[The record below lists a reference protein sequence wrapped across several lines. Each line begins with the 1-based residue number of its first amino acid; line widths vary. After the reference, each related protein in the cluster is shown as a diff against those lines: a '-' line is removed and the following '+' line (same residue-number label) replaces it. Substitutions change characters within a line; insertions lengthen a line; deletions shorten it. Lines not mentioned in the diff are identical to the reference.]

1 MHPHCYKFTKMKC
14 PANITL
20 TLLILLSTSTVFG
33 QEFTKAD
40 IIRHRIK
47 SITIL
52 DEQGEVKKVSHYNEH
67 GDLISTGTK
76 VPAGLLKT
84 KELFYNDHKLL
95 TEERNYN
102 PIGNIHFTHRY
113 SYNSKRQLVKKES
126 IDSEN
131 KVVAS
136 WNYEYDKDGNLVKE
150 TQNSLEEGNNFTR
163 YKYHKGKLTEEETTN
178 ETLGKEEK
186 ITFTYNDKNQL
197 VEQKIK
203 SYFTEATLTI
213 TFTYNPK
220 GKLVCQEE
228 ASDAGKDGE
237 TVYDYDENGLLTR
250 QTTHSVAD
258 NLTETTTYQIERF

>member
-1 MHPHCYKFTKMKC
+1 MKC

-95 TEERNYN
+95 TGLR
-102 PIGNIHFTHRY
+102 
-113 SYNSKRQLVKKES
+113 V
-126 IDSEN
+126 
-131 KVVAS
+131 
-136 WNYEYDKDGNLVKE
+136 
-150 TQNSLEEGNNFTR
+150 TR
-163 YKYHKGKLTEEETTN
+163 CL
-178 ETLGKEEK
+178 
-186 ITFTYNDKNQL
+186 
-197 VEQKIK
+197 
-203 SYFTEATLTI
+203 
-213 TFTYNPK
+213 
-220 GKLVCQEE
+220 
-228 ASDAGKDGE
+228 
-237 TVYDYDENGLLTR
+237 
-250 QTTHSVAD
+250 
-258 NLTETTTYQIERF
+258 